1 MICRLLLTACLL
13 CTSCSQHT
21 SVDSSALVIPVAR
34 EIPEQVISQHPAL
47 SDAEK
52 ADCLARGGYI
62 DLVTFN
68 TEGCVIRTKDAGKPC
83 SDSSECDGACLAPID
98 QAEGSPAAGTC
109 ASEKG
114 MFFGCVNIVSK
125 GKASGKICH

>member
-1 MICRLLLTACLL
+1 MICRLLLAVCLFSTA
-13 CTSCSQHT
+13 CSQHT
-21 SVDSSALVIPVAR
+21 SVDSRSLQVPGAR
-34 EIPEQVISQHPAL
+34 EIQEKVIAQHPGI
-47 SDAEK
+47 SDAER
-52 ADCLARGGYI
+52 ADCLARGGHV